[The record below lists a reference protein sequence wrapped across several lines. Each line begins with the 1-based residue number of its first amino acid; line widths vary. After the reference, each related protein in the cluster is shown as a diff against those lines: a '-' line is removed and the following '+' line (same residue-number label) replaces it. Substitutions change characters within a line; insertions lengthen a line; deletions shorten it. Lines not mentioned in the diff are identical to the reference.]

1 MSPPWT
7 KVSILRTPKNKF
19 SGEKNIRGEGQTLKE
34 PEEEAKLLISRC
46 ADEVIHQACQ
56 SSVTPAPSEFCSA
69 LRAIWN
75 SDAEPRV
82 ALVFSQDL
90 I

>member
-1 MSPPWT
+1 
-7 KVSILRTPKNKF
+7 VR
-19 SGEKNIRGEGQTLKE
+19 SG
-34 PEEEAKLLISRC
+34 
-46 ADEVIHQACQ
+46 DVIHQACQ
-56 SSVTPAPSEFCSA
+56 SSVTPVRPLPSEFCSA

-75 SDAEPRV
+75 SDAEPWV